1 MNILEKVVAIETKI
15 EDAQKQSNAMNLK
28 DYLSV
33 KDMLAEI
40 KDEYRICVKERRILE
55 NDMLLLET
63 FLDEIRELIATCD
76 NPDLIE
82 QANRELKVLI
92 EKLES
97 LKKD

>member
-33 KDMLAEI
+33 KDMIAEI

>member
-82 QANRELKVLI
+82 QENR
-92 EKLES
+92 
-97 LKKD
+97 

>member
-82 QANRELKVLI
+82 QANRGLKVLI

>member
-15 EDAQKQSNAMNLK
+15 EDAQKKSNPMNSK
-28 DYLSV
+28 DYLVV
-33 KDMLAEI
+33 KGILAEI
-40 KDEYRICVKERRILE
+40 KDEYRICVKERRIQE

-82 QANRELKVLI
+82 LANRELKILI
-92 EKLES
+92 GKLES
-97 LKKD
+97 LKKG

>member
-1 MNILEKVVAIETKI
+1 MNILEKIVAIETKI

>member
-1 MNILEKVVAIETKI
+1 
-15 EDAQKQSNAMNLK
+15 MNLK